1 MGGTIHPGVLMEKS
15 PKHVWQWYWDFDWLN
30 QKYKAIYFGP
40 RLSWMKLFRKEKNE
54 KKLDTKKRRRYKK
67 IKSKS

>member
-1 MGGTIHPGVLMEKS
+1 MGGTIHPGVLVE
-15 PKHVWQWYWDFDWLN
+15 KHVLQYYWEERKIYPYEKTKAWY
-30 QKYKAIYFGP
+30 YGP
-40 RLSWMKLFRKEKNE
+40 REAWMKLVKEKNE